1 VSPEETYLAVLGDQ
15 IRRPRSILDLG
26 QLMARRQDAFAIVL
40 CNEASSVAR
49 ITAIHSQLQHV
60 VSDLSPNR
68 ELVAAPLVRSLVA
81 PQIVGETAESTTVLI
96 CAFSERIFV
105 VGRLSLTMFAP
116 LTFSHG
122 PISWS
127 AFNSLLTTTARS
139 SNSAA
144 PSELLVAIDSLL
156 ASRVVADLNSQY
168 QEYLLRSKRVLDNS
182 ADVDEAL
189 RTFSGLSELQL
200 HASGLVAI
208 YQQYDNNE
216 QSVLPT
222 LNFIL
227 ATTLSLSGT
236 VQNNLMLRY
245 QRSDA
250 DYQDEVDARAAD
262 FNKRANRLTKLAAS
276 LLMPSLWFGLLG
288 ANVFPSTLHGV
299 PVNGGYALFAAILG
313 AFAFGLVG
321 YFITWLLTRGSE

>member
-1 VSPEETYLAVLGDQ
+1 VSSEETYLAVLGDQ

-26 QLMARRQDAFAIVL
+26 QLLARKPDVFAIIF
-40 CNEASSVAR
+40 CNDASSIAR
-49 ITAIHSQLQHV
+49 ITTIHSQLQQV
-60 VSDLSPNR
+60 INDSSSSR
-68 ELVAAPLVRSLVA
+68 EPAAAPNVRSLVA
-81 PQIVGETAESTTVLI
+81 PQIAAENAGSTTVI
-96 CAFSERIFV
+96 SCAFSERIFV
-105 VGRLSLTMFAP
+105 VGRLSVASFSP
-116 LTFSHG
+116 LAFSHG

-127 AFNSLLTTTARS
+127 AFNSLLTAAARTS
-139 SNSAA
+139 ESAA
-144 PSELLVAIDSLL
+144 PSQLLVAIDTLL

-168 QEYLLRSKRVLDNS
+168 QEYLLRSQRVLNDA

-200 HASGLVAI
+200 HASALVAI
-208 YQQYDNNE
+208 YQQYDNDE

-245 QRSDA
+245 QRSDVL
-250 DYQDEVDARAAD
+250 YQDEVDARAAD
-262 FNKRANRLTKLAAS
+262 FDKRANRLTKLAAS

-288 ANVFPSTLHGV
+288 ANVFPSTLNGIS
-299 PVNGGYALFAAILG
+299 VNGGHALFVAVLG
-313 AFAFGLVG
+313 AFIFGFIG
-321 YFITWLLTRGSE
+321 YFITWLLTRSST